1 MTNKGA
7 RGGVV
12 FGGTAL
18 QPERLPVRF
27 PVLSQEFFIAVIFR
41 PHYGPG
47 VGSASDRNEYQEY
60 FLGGKGGRCVR
71 LTLPLSYADSLVIWE
86 PQPAGTLRASLG
98 LYGV

>member
-12 FGGTAL
+12 CWGAAL
-18 QPERLPVRF
+18 QAERSPLRF

-47 VGSASDRNEYQEY
+47 VGSASDY
-60 FLGGKGGRCVR
+60 FFGGKGGRCVG
-71 LTLPLSYADSLVIWE
+71 LTTLPLSYADSLEIW
-86 PQPAGTLRASLG
+86 
-98 LYGV
+98 